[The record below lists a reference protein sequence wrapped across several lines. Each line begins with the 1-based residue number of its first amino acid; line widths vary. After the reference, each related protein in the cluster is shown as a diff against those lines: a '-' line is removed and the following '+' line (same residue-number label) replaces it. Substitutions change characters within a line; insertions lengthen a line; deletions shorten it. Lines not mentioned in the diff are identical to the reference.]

1 MSATSPLVQPW
12 LTVVGLGEDGRDG
25 LSPAANNALAQAA
38 LVVGG
43 ARHLALVAP
52 LGCETLAWPSPM
64 DQAYAPILARRG
76 EKVVVLASG
85 DPFFYGVGSVLARF
99 IPAEEMT
106 CLPAPSAFSLVAS
119 RLGWAQQDCALVT
132 LHGRPLER
140 IIPDLFDGAKII
152 ALSWDGATPGKL
164 ATLLTERGFGAS
176 RLTICEH
183 LGGPREKVR
192 ARVARNFALD
202 DVDALNTIAVDL
214 VADRDAKILSRAP
227 GLPDHF
233 FEHDGQI
240 TKAEIRALTLSALAP
255 RRGEL
260 LWDIGAGSGSVA
272 IEFLLA
278 EERASAIAV
287 EVNRERAA
295 RIRRNAL
302 ALGTPQLQV
311 VEGRAPE
318 ALRELPRPQK
328 IFVGGGVTAAGV
340 LDAAL
345 EALAPG
351 GRLVANGVTLE
362 TQALL
367 IARHGALGGDLI
379 SAQVSRAEKLGSFF
393 ALRPALPIAQWSFDK
408 PC

>member
-1 MSATSPLVQPW
+1 MSATSPAGPW
-12 LTVVGLGEDGRDG
+12 LTLIGLGEDGRDG
-25 LSPAANNALAQAA
+25 LSPAANAALAQAA

-43 ARHLALVAP
+43 ARHLALAAP
-52 LGCETLAWPSPM
+52 FACETLSWPSPM
-64 DQAYAPILARRG
+64 DEAYPQILARRG
-76 EKVVVLASG
+76 EKIVVLASG
-85 DPFFYGVGSVLARF
+85 DPFFYGVGSVLARA
-99 IPAEEMT
+99 IPAAEMT
-106 CLPAPSAFSLVAS
+106 CLPAPSAFSLVAA
-119 RLGWAQQDCALVT
+119 RLGWAQQDCALAT

-140 IIPDLFDGAKII
+140 IIPHLFDGAKII

-164 ATLLTERGFGAS
+164 AALLTRRGFGAS
-176 RLTICEH
+176 RLTICES
-183 LGGPREKVR
+183 LGGPREKLR
-192 ARVARNFALD
+192 AILARDFALED
-202 DVDALNTIAVDL
+202 IAALNTIALDL

-227 GLPDHF
+227 GLPDAF

-255 RRGEL
+255 RKGEL

-278 EERASAIAV
+278 DEKNAAIAI
-287 EVNRERAA
+287 EANAERAA

-302 ALGTPQLQV
+302 ALGTPQLHV

-318 ALRELPRPQK
+318 ALSDLARPQK
-328 IFVGGGVTAAGV
+328 IFIGGGVTAPGV

-345 EALAPG
+345 DALAPG

-367 IARHGALGGDLI
+367 IARHGALGGELI
-379 SAQVSRAEKLGSFF
+379 SAQISRAERLGGFF
-393 ALRPALPIAQWSFDK
+393 ALRPALPILQWTFDK